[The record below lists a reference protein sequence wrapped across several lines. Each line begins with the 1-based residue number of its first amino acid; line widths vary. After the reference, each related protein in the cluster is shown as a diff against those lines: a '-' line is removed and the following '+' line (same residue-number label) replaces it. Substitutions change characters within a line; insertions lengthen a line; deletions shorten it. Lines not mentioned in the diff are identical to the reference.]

1 MRGPYTEQSRHPFE
15 YQQLCVAV
23 TDKTTE
29 QAEALDGLIAGYV
42 AGSLPAPVEVL
53 VEAHLEL
60 NPRNRRWVGDLEAVA
75 GSFLDRI
82 EPVEM
87 SGRDRLLAEIY
98 DLPPD
103 GAPEF
108 GLGSI
113 APAGAAADD
122 GGLPPSLR
130 RFVGRS
136 LDEVPW
142 RTRLPGIR
150 EWKIGSDEGFN
161 TSLFILKAGHGLPP
175 HTHRG
180 TEMTLVLHGGF
191 TDTTG
196 HYGVGDVSI
205 ADEMID
211 HKPVADDDGD
221 CIGFVV
227 SNASLRLTG
236 RLGRLLAPF
245 LPD

>member
-1 MRGPYTEQSRHPFE
+1 M
-15 YQQLCVAV
+15 
-23 TDKTTE
+23 TDIP
-29 QAEALDGLIAGYV
+29 QALDGLIAGYV
-42 AGSLPAPVEVL
+42 SGSLPPPVQVL

-60 NPRNRRWVGDLEAVA
+60 SPRNHRWASDLEAVA
-75 GSFLDRI
+75 GSFLDGM
-82 EPVEM
+82 EPVAVPA
-87 SGRDRLLAEIY
+87 RDRKLEQIFASSADPVPGPELA
-98 DLPPD
+98 
-103 GAPEF
+103 
-108 GLGSI
+108 
-113 APAGAAADD
+113 
-122 GGLPPSLR
+122 GLPPVPAARDDSGLPASLLR
-130 RFVGRS
+130 YVGRP
-136 LDEVPW
+136 LADVPW
-142 RTRLPGIR
+142 KTRLPGIR
-150 EWKIGSDEGFN
+150 EWRIGSDDGFV
-161 TSLFILKAGHGLPP
+161 TSLFCLRAGHGLPP

-205 ADEMID
+205 ADDQID
-211 HKPVADDDGD
+211 HRPRADDDGD

>member
-1 MRGPYTEQSRHPFE
+1 MSRVSIP
-15 YQQLCVAV
+15 LSPKRLNPAV
-23 TDKTTE
+23 TEPMTDIP
-29 QAEALDGLIAGYV
+29 QALDGLIAGYV
-42 AGSLPAPVEVL
+42 SGSLPVPVQVL

-60 NPRNRRWVGDLEAVA
+60 SPRNQRWVGDLEAVA
-75 GSFLDRI
+75 GAFLEGI

-87 SGRDRLLAEIY
+87 SARDDRLDRIFAMA
-98 DLPPD
+98 PD
-103 GAPEF
+103 PDRD
-108 GLGSI
+108 
-113 APAGAAADD
+113 PGAAPSVPAAMTMDD
-122 GGLPPSLR
+122 SGLPSSLLR
-130 RFVGRS
+130 YVGRP
-136 LDEVPW
+136 LADVPW
-142 RTRLPGIR
+142 KTRLPGVR
-150 EWKIGSDEGFN
+150 EWRIGSDDGFV
-161 TSLFILKAGHGLPP
+161 TSLFCLRSGQGLPP

-205 ADEMID
+205 ADDLVD
-211 HKPVADDDGD
+211 HRPIADDDGD

-245 LPD
+245 LPG

>member
-1 MRGPYTEQSRHPFE
+1 MDTK
-15 YQQLCVAV
+15 A
-23 TDKTTE
+23 
-29 QAEALDGLIAGYV
+29 
-42 AGSLPAPVEVL
+42 
-53 VEAHLEL
+53 
-60 NPRNRRWVGDLEAVA
+60 RRLGDLEAVA

-82 EPVEM
+82 EPVDVA
-87 SGRDRLLAEIY
+87 GRESKLASIY

-103 GAPEF
+103 PAPEP
-108 GLGSI
+108 GLS
-113 APAGAAADD
+113 ALSADAADPSG

-130 RFVGRS
+130 RFVGRP

-142 RTRLPGIR
+142 KTRLPGIR

-161 TSLFILKAGHGLPP
+161 TSLFVLRAGHGLPP

-196 HYGVGDVSI
+196 HYGVGDVSV
-205 ADEMID
+205 ADETVD
-211 HKPVADDDGD
+211 HRPVADDDGD

-236 RLGRLLAPF
+236 RLGRILAPF